1 MRGLEEG
8 QDEGRTSR
16 DVRGGVV
23 VGGSMTGQGLAVRG
37 LPRGALSDP
46 GDSDPL
52 DQGNHL
58 GSLAEV

>member
-23 VGGSMTGQGLAVRG
+23 GGGEHDGTGVGC
-37 LPRGALSDP
+37 
-46 GDSDPL
+46 
-52 DQGNHL
+52 
-58 GSLAEV
+58 